1 MGGYIFACHLTSN
14 PIQERQEDMNN
25 TVLRADDTARALG
38 VSRATIWNWANPKS
52 RHFRPDFPKPIKLSE
67 NITGWLSSEIE
78 EYLNKLAAKREE
90 QAI

>member
-1 MGGYIFACHLTSN
+1 
-14 PIQERQEDMNN
+14 MNN

-52 RHFRPDFPKPIKLSE
+52 RHFRPDFPKPIKLSA
-67 NITGWLSSEIE
+67 NITGWLASEIDD
-78 EYLNKLAAKREE
+78 YIGKLAAKREE

>member
-1 MGGYIFACHLTSN
+1 M
-14 PIQERQEDMNN
+14 PVIQPQLRKAKHMN
-25 TVLRADDTARALG
+25 TVLRVNDTARVMG

-52 RHFRPDFPKPIKLSE
+52 RHYRPDFPKPIKLSE

-90 QAI
+90 